1 MRNMSSNTTT
11 CGTHC
16 DCAGK
21 EYYYQ
26 ITVTSLK
33 EFSGK
38 TLLALMWQSI
48 MGTKSTR
55 EFQIV
60 LTSVLLNTSC
70 L

>member
-11 CGTHC
+11 CGTH
-16 DCAGK
+16 CAGK

-55 EFQIV
+55 EFQIIL
-60 LTSVLLNTSC
+60 LTSVLLNTLC
-70 L
+70 V